1 MFQSKIVM
9 TVVQS
14 SNILKTIELLN
25 GWILWCV
32 KYISVKTEELEE
44 GVKEEYT
51 SEENLS
57 SDIENMTTGV
67 SGTLM
72 IRTEAGLRAARFWR
86 PPSSTAINAVGYW
99 DVLRARGPARSSRS
113 AEQRRLA
120 SAHRYGPV
128 TLSLTSLKSDVFQ
141 NSKCFK
147 FYKYYGF
154 CIQLPIYRKHRDP
167 RNMLTSLWKYNQQ
180 DLGCGIL

>member
-1 MFQSKIVM
+1 M
-9 TVVQS
+9 TIVQS
-14 SNILKTIELLN
+14 SEYTKNHWIVLLN
-25 GWILWCV
+25 AWILWCV

-67 SGTLM
+67 SGTPM
-72 IRTEAGLRAARFWR
+72 IRTEAGLRATQSQR
-86 PPSSTAINAVGYW
+86 PPSSTAINVVGYW

-113 AEQRRLA
+113 SEQRRLA
-120 SAHRYGPV
+120 SAHRYGPSPLV
-128 TLSLTSLKSDVFQ
+128 WPLWSQMCFRIQ
-141 NSKCFK
+141 NVSNFINTMASI
-147 FYKYYGF
+147 FNYQF
-154 CIQLPIYRKHRDP
+154 IYRKHRDP

-180 DLGCGIL
+180 DLGCGTL